1 MEKNIGIDL
10 GNLKINHICYIYK
23 DVEKQAKIMESLFNM
38 PKFIFSED
46 LDHPAKYRGRDV
58 KFSLKLGMSRC
69 FNVQIEL
76 FQWIEGDCVYK
87 EFIDAKRE
95 GIHHFGVFID
105 NLQDYIVE
113 FQKQGIEVLQT
124 GTFPPSLKYAY
135 MDTEKIFGIIIEFLE
150 IIKRNRRK

>member
-1 MEKNIGIDL
+1 MGIDL

-46 LDHPAKYRGRDV
+46 LDHPAKYRGKDT

-95 GIHHFGVFID
+95 GIHHFGVLVD
-105 NLQDYIVE
+105 KLQDYITE
-113 FQKQGIEVLQT
+113 FQNQGIEALQT

-135 MDTEKIFGIIIEFLE
+135 MNTEKIFGVIIEFIE
-150 IIKRNRRK
+150 IIERKRRK

>member
-1 MEKNIGIDL
+1 MEKSMGIDL

-46 LDHPAKYRGRDV
+46 LDHPAKYRGKDT

-95 GIHHFGVFID
+95 GIHHFGVLVD
-105 NLQDYIVE
+105 KLQDYITE
-113 FQKQGIEVLQT
+113 FQNQGIEALQT

-135 MDTEKIFGIIIEFLE
+135 MNTEKIFGVIIEFIE
-150 IIKRNRRK
+150 IIERKRRK

>member
-10 GNLKINHICYIYK
+10 GNLKLNHICYIYQ

-46 LDHPAKYRGRDV
+46 LDHPAKYRGKDT
-58 KFSLKLGMSRC
+58 KFSLKLGISRC

-87 EFIDAKRE
+87 EFIDAERK

-105 NLQDYIVE
+105 NLQDYIDE
-113 FQKQGIEVLQT
+113 FQKQGIEPIQT
-124 GTFPPSLKYAY
+124 GAFPPSLKYAY
-135 MDTEKIFGIIIEFLE
+135 LDTEKIFGAIIEFIE
-150 IIKRNRRK
+150 IIKRKRRK